1 MKELSIEEKAK
12 VYDDTIER
20 ARRMFSEKELNYL
33 FPELAESDDERIRK
47 EILDYVNK
55 ATGCQRWVAWLEK
68 QCNTNIF
75 DVPKISIKNAV
86 EVTSRMQYIDD
97 DIKPIAEFIMDY
109 ANWNLH
115 KDEWNKPTLTVP
127 LFRVLDALIQKGK
140 PYCVCNQNIEKQG
153 DQKPDDKNKPKFKV
167 GDWVVRCDTMAQIL
181 DIQEQYYIGLD
192 INGKDFTSS
201 RFLNDNKIHIWT
213 ISDAKDG
220 DVLAVTM
227 YPEGTWIGIFKEQN
241 GCTFSTYC
249 FLNTVGTFKR
259 GTYGHGNGKAIHPAT
274 KEQRDI
280 LLKAMSDAGYTFD
293 FDKKELKEI
302 EDEEY
307 NDEDYGIDGLWHA
320 KNILEKT
327 LGAVEG
333 YQTDDGIIDH
343 KCAITAVDKLYKNS
357 IAWSEEDKHWMQK
370 VIDFMNHPDLI
381 KATPT
386 LAKDTINWLKSLKDR
401 VQPQSK
407 QEWSKEDESNF
418 HGIIDVIKENKHHAI
433 DYEHM
438 TYYKLLSWFKSLKE
452 RYVWKPSDEHIHWL
466 KWVINRMPDT
476 EKANE
481 AEVVLKDLLEQLE
494 EL

>member
-1 MKELSIEEKAK
+1 MKTIEKAK
-12 VYDDTIER
+12 AYDEALGR
-20 ARRMFSEKELNYL
+20 AKGLVDFCSDNELKTL
-33 FPELAESDDERIRK
+33 KFVFPELKESEDERIRK
-47 EILDYVNK
+47 EILDYVDK

-153 DQKPDDKNKPKFKV
+153 EQKPVDKVEPKFKV
-167 GDWVVRCDTMAQIL
+167 GDWCIDNEDGTIFQIVKVL
-181 DIQEQYYIGLD
+181 DNTYKYRINEGKEYSCTHYSLELD
-192 INGKDFTSS
+192 A
-201 RFLNDNKIHIWT
+201 RLWT

-259 GTYGHGNGKAIHPAT
+259 GTYSHGNGKSIHPAT
-274 KEQRDI
+274 KEQRDKFE
-280 LLKAMSDAGYTFD
+280 KAMADAGYVFD
-293 FDKKELKEI
+293 FEKKELKEI
-302 EDEEY
+302 ENEEY
-307 NDEDYGIDGLWHA
+307 DGEDYGIDELWHA

-333 YQTDDGIIDH
+333 YQTDDGILDH
-343 KCAITAVDKLYKNS
+343 KCAISFIDKLYKQKP
-357 IAWSEEDKHWMQK
+357 AEWSE
-370 VIDFMNHPDLI
+370 
-381 KATPT
+381 
-386 LAKDTINWLKSLKDR
+386 
-401 VQPQSK
+401 
-407 QEWSKEDESNF
+407 EDESNF
-418 HGIIDVIKENKHHAI
+418 QGIIDVIKENKHHET

-452 RYVWKPSDEHIHWL
+452 RYVWKPSDEQIDALEHFVRSIGESGFASPYDDNTRL
-466 KWVINRMPDT
+466 
-476 EKANE
+476 
-481 AEVVLKDLLEQLE
+481 LYSLLEQLKK
-494 EL
+494 L